1 MLSVE
6 NKEEWSMIANTPP
19 MGWNS
24 WDCYGAAVTEDTVRK
39 NAEYMARYLKPYGWE
54 YVVVDIQWARPN
66 AVDHSY
72 ESFSELAMDE
82 YGRLTPALNRF
93 PSAKGGAGFRHLADY
108 VHSLG
113 LKFGIHIM
121 RGMPRMAAHRKL
133 PIEGSGFFCNT
144 AANPHSICMWN
155 PDMYGVNPRHPGAR
169 DWYRSQAELWASWG
183 VDYVKVD
190 DLAAP
195 HYHEEECELI
205 RDALDATGR
214 PIALSL
220 SPGDSELPR
229 ARHYAQHAQAWRI
242 SNDFWDTWRQLEA
255 QYELCA
261 AWAPFAK
268 DGHWPDADM
277 LPLGHIALRSSEYEV
292 TERRCRFTPAEQK
305 SMMSLWC
312 LVRSPLMLG
321 GELRDNTPDDLALIT
336 RADVL
341 QVSRSARDPRRVVK
355 DGADQIWAAECEDG
369 GAYLLLLNTA
379 GYDRK
384 MTFTLD
390 ETGLSGHTLKN
401 LWTGEMSEIGSGIH
415 SVEIEAHGAC
425 LFHLL

>member
-1 MLSVE
+1 MK
-6 NKEEWSMIANTPP
+6 KEIICPVPP

-24 WDCYGAAVTEDTVRK
+24 WDCYGASVTEDEVLG
-39 NAEYMARYLKPYGWE
+39 NARYMKDHLLTYGWE
-54 YVVVDIQWARPN
+54 YVVVDIQWYEPGADGSKYHAYANLCLDANGRPMP
-66 AVDHSY
+66 AV
-72 ESFSELAMDE
+72 
-82 YGRLTPALNRF
+82 NRF
-93 PSAKGGAGFRHLADY
+93 PSAADGQGFKSLADRI
-108 VHSLG
+108 HAMG
-113 LKFGIHIM
+113 LKFGIHMM
-121 RGMPRMAAHRKL
+121 RGVPRQAAHLGL
-133 PIEGSGFFCNT
+133 PI
-144 AANPHSICMWN
+144 ANSPYTCREIATERTCHWN
-155 PDMYGVNPRHPGAR
+155 FDMYGVNPRHPGAR

-261 AWAPFAK
+261 AWAPYAK

-390 ETGLSGHTLKN
+390 ETGLTGHTLKN

-415 SVEIEAHGAC
+415 SVDIEAHGAC